1 MDPQLTSLLL
11 AVGIGVVAWIVL
23 RTVFKIIGMG
33 MNLLLLIVIVA
44 IAYLLLRGG

>member
-11 AVGIGVVAWIVL
+11 AVGVGVVAWIIL
-23 RTVFKIIGMG
+23 RTVFKIINTG
-33 MNLLLLIVIVA
+33 MNLLLLIVIIA